1 MLIGPNWPHLGKF
14 IYTYLANIFEKRK
27 KEIDINFTL
36 NFPYNFYYMENIYTN
51 IYMRNRIH
59 IENNS
64 KKQLEV

>member
-1 MLIGPNWPHLGKF
+1 MLIGPNWPLLGKF
-14 IYTYLANIFEKRK
+14 IYTYLANIFEERK

-36 NFPYNFYYMENIYTN
+36 TYPHNFYHMENIYTN